1 MPNGYFGV
9 NDTARKI
16 QNIYIG
22 QNGVASQV
30 KKAYIGDQNGVA
42 RLWYQSIV
50 PISELPVGSVVKGI
64 YGSEEFIIVHQG
76 NPNTTIYPTDCN
88 GTWIMAKDCLAAKLY
103 NSSRNSLFTSSSICD
118 WLNNTFYNQ
127 LTIKKY
133 VKTATIPY
141 YNVLAD
147 RNNAYTLNN
156 GFSTKIFLLSAVE
169 AGFYN
174 QRYDSDDTSI
184 YDKDGAKLDYFDK
197 TNNAS
202 SKRVAT
208 YNGTAVE
215 WWMRTPRKAQWPGYQ
230 CVKPQTNGAYGRGR
244 TNETHGIRPVM
255 ILPNDILVDSNGT
268 VLQQTLNEYLWDYSI
283 GQTVKIDV
291 NGQKLTWRI
300 VHRGNPDTSK
310 YGSNCNGVWLMLDAL
325 YETSHMGR
333 IQYPDSDVDS
343 YLNTTF
349 YNMIGTDSN
358 VKDYIRTATIPYVH
372 VTRND
377 DDSFSYQVY
386 MLSDGISRRVFTPS
400 PIELGQSIDYNQ
412 YTDGAKLDY
421 FDSAASKRIKTLNG
435 VPTEYWTRNASAW
448 GSGQFYTVTSSGNQD
463 HSYYSAPYTHGVLPC
478 IIMRDDALIKDGV
491 IIGNE

>member
-1 MPNGYFGV
+1 MPSGYFGV
-9 NDTARKI
+9 NNTARKI

-22 QNGVASQV
+22 QNNIASQV

-76 NPNTTIYPTDCN
+76 NPNTTIYPPDCN
-88 GTWIMAKDCLAAKLY
+88 GTWIMAKDCLVVKLY
-103 NSSRNSLFTSSSICD
+103 NSPRDSLFTSSYICG

-127 LTIKKY
+127 LTIKEY
-133 VKTATIPY
+133 IKTATIPY

-208 YNGTAVE
+208 YHGTAVE

-244 TNETHGIRPVM
+244 TDETHGIRPVM
-255 ILPNDILVDSNGT
+255 ILTNDILVDSNGT
-268 VLQQTLNEYLWDYSI
+268 VLPKTLNEHLRDYSV
-283 GQTVKIDV
+283 GKTVKIDV
-291 NGQKLTWRI
+291 DGRELAWRI
-300 VHRGNPDTSK
+300 VHKGNPNKDIYDDS
-310 YGSNCNGVWLMLDAL
+310 CNGTWLILDTL
-325 YETSHMGR
+325 YKEDFMNK
-333 IQYPDSDVDS
+333 INYPNSVVDN
-343 YLNTTF
+343 YLDTTF
-349 YNMIGTDSN
+349 YNLIGTNSN
-358 VKDYIRTATIPYVH
+358 VKDYIKTAKIPYIQVEES
-372 VTRND
+372 TG
-377 DDSFSYQVY
+377 SYVY
-386 MLSDGISRRVFTPS
+386 SLHKKSHGIPRKVFAPS
-400 PIELGQSIDYNQ
+400 IVELGADTNHIEYQ
-412 YTDGAKLDY
+412 DGDRLDY
-421 FDSAASKRIKTLNG
+421 YDSESKRIKTLDG
-435 VPTEYWTRNASAW
+435 VSSEYWTRTNN
-448 GSGQFYTVTSSGNQD
+448 YRIDV
-463 HSYYSAPYTHGVLPC
+463 SYYTITSLGKRSYQQYDVGPKGVLPC
-478 IIMRDDALIKDGV
+478 IIMDENAMVKDGV